1 MFWFLL
7 FELQYFLSNK
17 NIQNPQ
23 AHSECLIYNITKL
36 AMAKEKLRR
45 ERKLKE
51 RVIYSVMPSSI
62 GSKLVKMEQ
71 TQSQF
76 QE

>member
-1 MFWFLL
+1 MS
-7 FELQYFLSNK
+7 Y
-17 NIQNPQ
+17 Q

-51 RVIYSVMPSSI
+51 RVIASVMPASI
-62 GSKLVKMEQ
+62 GSKLAKMEQ
-71 TQSQF
+71 AHF
-76 QE
+76 KELVLDFY